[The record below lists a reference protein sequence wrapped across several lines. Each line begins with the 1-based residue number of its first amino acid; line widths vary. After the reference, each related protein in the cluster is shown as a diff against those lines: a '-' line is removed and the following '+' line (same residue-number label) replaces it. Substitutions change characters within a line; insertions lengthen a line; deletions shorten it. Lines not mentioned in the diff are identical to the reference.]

1 MPSMHSTLKS
11 LVDKHWGSQSVPIV
25 SPLTTFQM
33 TNYEIQNIDGCV
45 RIVVRSDRLDAD
57 CLTLN
62 LTPEGLIV
70 DAIQNDDVISTSSR
84 MWEEI
89 EEELLVW

>member
-1 MPSMHSTLKS
+1 MCEFMITN
-11 LVDKHWGSQSVPIV
+11 
-25 SPLTTFQM
+25 TTKLDLINNTNTKQM

-45 RIVVRSDRLDAD
+45 RIVVHSDRLDAD

-62 LTPEGLIV
+62 LTSEGIIV
-70 DAIQNDDVISTSSR
+70 DAIQDDDVISTLSR

-89 EEELLVW
+89 EEKLLV

>member
-1 MPSMHSTLKS
+1 MITNTTKLD
-11 LVDKHWGSQSVPIV
+11 LVNNTNTK
-25 SPLTTFQM
+25 QM

-45 RIVVRSDRLDAD
+45 RIVVHSDRLDAD

-62 LTPEGLIV
+62 LTSEGIIV
-70 DAIQNDDVISTSSR
+70 DAIQDDDVISTLSR

-89 EEELLVW
+89 EEKLLVWW

>member
-1 MPSMHSTLKS
+1 
-11 LVDKHWGSQSVPIV
+11 
-25 SPLTTFQM
+25 M

-62 LTPEGLIV
+62 LTPEGLII
-70 DAIQNDDVISTSSR
+70 DSIQDDDVVGTSSL
-84 MWEEI
+84 MWEEV
-89 EEELLVW
+89 EETLLV